1 MTLFGFIYAL
11 CAGTVQGVTEW
22 LPVSSTGHLIL
33 LGSLFPRDKI
43 PFLTPSFEALSDV
56 TIQLASVVA
65 VMILYFDRLN
75 PLSGKKSA
83 DEKREC
89 RSLLA
94 KIAVAT
100 VPAAA
105 LGFFLDD
112 FLTKTVFS
120 PDVAPYV
127 VAASLAVYGALFI
140 AVERK
145 NRGREYRITE
155 PEAIDFKTAL
165 GVGAF
170 QVLSL
175 IPGTSRSG
183 STILGASALGVSR
196 RASSE
201 FSFFMAIPV
210 MFGATALRAAKFAAS
225 GVSLTTEQTAVLAV
239 ASVTAFLVST
249 ATVKFLISFV
259 RNHTF
264 IPFGVYRIALAAA
277 VLISRFA

>member
-56 TIQLASVVA
+56 AIQLASVVA

-100 VPAAA
+100 VPAAV

-120 PDVAPYV
+120 PDVAPYA
-127 VAASLAVYGALFI
+127 VAASLALYGALFI
-140 AVERK
+140 AIERK

-165 GVGAF
+165 GVGAY

-239 ASVTAFLVST
+239 SSVTAFLVST

>member
-56 TIQLASVVA
+56 AIQLASVVA

-75 PLSGKKSA
+75 PLSKKKSA
-83 DEKREC
+83 DERRIC

-100 VPAAA
+100 VPAAV

-120 PDVAPYV
+120 PDVAPYA

-145 NRGREYRITE
+145 NKGREYRITE

>member
-56 TIQLASVVA
+56 AIQLASVVA

-83 DEKREC
+83 DERRIC

-100 VPAAA
+100 VPAAV

-120 PDVAPYV
+120 PDVAPYA

-170 QVLSL
+170 QTLSL

-264 IPFGVYRIALAAA
+264 IPFGVYRIALAS
-277 VLISRFA
+277 LILLSKI